1 MELSFSD
8 LSVSLGARNVLH
20 GIAAAFQPG
29 RVTAI
34 LGANGSGKS
43 TLVKTL
49 AGLHDA
55 DRGHVRLG
63 QRHVARIDS
72 RERARLIGYLPQDP
86 IVHWNVGVRD
96 LVALGRLPHRAP
108 FAGPS
113 QEDAMAIGAAL
124 GATDT
129 AHLADRRVHALSGGE
144 RARVLLARVLA
155 GDPRWLLADEPLA
168 SLDPVHQLAL
178 LDQLRALAATGMGVV
193 IVLHD
198 LVQAAR
204 AADDVLLLKE
214 GRIVAFGPA
223 REALA
228 HAPLREAFGVEV
240 MIVPDEQGRLL
251 PVPIGRTKG

>member
-1 MELSFSD
+1 MDLSVTD
-8 LSVSLGARNVLH
+8 LSVSLGRRCVLDSVS
-20 GIAAAFQPG
+20 AQFSPG

-43 TLVKTL
+43 TLIRTM
-49 AGLHDA
+49 AGLLDP

-63 QRHVARIDS
+63 PRYLNRIAP
-72 RERARLIGYLPQDP
+72 RERAQLLGYLPQDAS
-86 IVHWNVGVRD
+86 VHWNIGVRD
-96 LVALGRLPHRAP
+96 LVALGRLPHRSP

-113 QEDAMAIGAAL
+113 EADGMAIGAAL
-124 GATDT
+124 GATGT
-129 AHLADRRVHALSGGE
+129 MHLAERDTHALSGGE

-155 GDPRWLLADEPLA
+155 GEPQWLLADEPLA
-168 SLDPVHQLAL
+168 SLDPVHQLGL
-178 LDQLRALAATGMGVV
+178 LDQLRALAASGMGVV

-198 LVQAAR
+198 LIQAAR

-214 GRIVAFGPA
+214 GKLVAFGPA

-228 HAPLREAFGVEV
+228 HQPLRDAFGVDV

-251 PVPIGRTKG
+251 PVPIGRTA